1 MQVGTTIENAQGL
14 NQGPANVAVNDGTSA
29 EQARAANNE
38 LKKISAQNQGV
49 RDELTKKSQELNR
62 NNNYQ
67 DLSKTDEMLYG
78 AMLAILAEI
87 LGKWVEKDKEK
98 LTDVLNDELKKNE
111 FLTKELNTQKL
122 LEELKNTDNLSDEVK
137 NKMGKSLDNKDMIGT
152 LRANVSEVLDKVKD
166 SIINKGKSLD
176 IAVAE
181 ATDENR
187 ISAANMLEGMSNK
200 DLLKETSK
208 ATDSLK
214 DEAKDALKDTAKDVV
229 KMTMRA

>member
-1 MQVGTTIENAQGL
+1 MQVGTTMENAQGL

-49 RDELTKKSQELNR
+49 RDELVKKSKVLSRDKVELRDNE
-62 NNNYQ
+62 
-67 DLSKTDEMLYG
+67 DLMAQGILLK
-78 AMLAILAEI
+78 ILAEI
-87 LGKWVEKDKEK
+87 IGRWTTKYKEK
-98 LTDVLNDELKKNE
+98 LTDILNDELKKNE

-122 LEELKNTDNLSDEVK
+122 LEELKNTDNLSDELK
-137 NKMGKSLDNKDMIGT
+137 DKMGKSLDNKDVIGT
-152 LRANVSEVLDKVKD
+152 LRANASEVLDKVKD
-166 SIINKGKSLD
+166 SMDKGESLD
-176 IAVAE
+176 SAVAK

-214 DEAKDALKDTAKDVV
+214 DETKDALKDTAKDVV

>member
-49 RDELTKKSQELNR
+49 RNELVEKSKELSHNKVEIR
-62 NNNYQ
+62 ENE
-67 DLSKTDEMLYG
+67 DLMVQGIMLK
-78 AMLAILAEI
+78 LLAEL

-98 LTDVLNDELKKNE
+98 LTDVLNNELKKNE

-122 LEELKNTDNLSDEVK
+122 LEELKNTDNLSGELKD
-137 NKMGKSLDNKDMIGT
+137 KMGKFLDNKDVIGT
-152 LRANVSEVLDKVKD
+152 LRANASEVLDKVKD
-166 SIINKGKSLD
+166 SMDKGESLD
-176 IAVAE
+176 SAVAK

>member
-1 MQVGTTIENAQGL
+1 MQVGTTMENAQGL

-49 RDELTKKSQELNR
+49 RDELVKKSQVLSRDKVELRDNE
-62 NNNYQ
+62 
-67 DLSKTDEMLYG
+67 DLMAQGILLK
-78 AMLAILAEI
+78 ILAEI
-87 LGKWVEKDKEK
+87 IGRWTTKYKEK
-98 LTDVLNDELKKNE
+98 LTDILNDELKKNE
-111 FLTKELNTQKL
+111 FLTEEITKQKL

-137 NKMGKSLDNKDMIGT
+137 NKMGKSLDNKDLIGT
-152 LRANVSEVLDKVKD
+152 LRANTSEVLDKVKD
-166 SIINKGKSLD
+166 SINKGESLD
-176 IAVAE
+176 SAVAK
-181 ATDENR
+181 ATGENR

-214 DEAKDALKDTAKDVV
+214 DETKDALKDTAKDVV

>member
-49 RDELTKKSQELNR
+49 RDGLVEK
-62 NNNYQ
+62 
-67 DLSKTDEMLYG
+67 SKTLSRENVEIRETEDLMVQGML
-78 AMLAILAEI
+78 LKIIAEI
-87 LGKWVEKDKEK
+87 LGRLVAKDEEK
-98 LTDVLNDELKKNE
+98 LTDVLNNELKKNE

-122 LEELKNTDNLSDEVK
+122 LEELKNTDNLSDELK
-137 NKMGKSLDNKDMIGT
+137 DKMGKSLNNKDVIGT

-166 SIINKGKSLD
+166 SMNKGESLD
-176 IAVAE
+176 SAVAK

>member
-49 RDELTKKSQELNR
+49 RDELVKKSQVLSRENVEIR
-62 NNNYQ
+62 DNE
-67 DLSKTDEMLYG
+67 DLMAQGILLKL
-78 AMLAILAEI
+78 LAEL
-87 LGKWVEKDKEK
+87 LGRLTKKDKEK
-98 LTDVLNDELKKNE
+98 LTDVLNNELKKNE
-111 FLTKELNTQKL
+111 FLTEEITKQKL
-122 LEELKNTDNLSDEVK
+122 LEELKNTDNLSDELK
-137 NKMGKSLDNKDMIGT
+137 DKLGKSLDNKDMIGT

-166 SIINKGKSLD
+166 SINKGESLD
-176 IAVAE
+176 SAVAK

>member
-14 NQGPANVAVNDGTSA
+14 NQGPANVAVNEGTSA

-49 RDELTKKSQELNR
+49 RDELVKKSQVLSRDNVEIRDNE
-62 NNNYQ
+62 
-67 DLSKTDEMLYG
+67 DLMAQGILLKL
-78 AMLAILAEI
+78 LAEL
-87 LGKWVEKDKEK
+87 LGRWTTKDKEK
-98 LTDVLNDELKKNE
+98 LTDVLNNELKKNE
-111 FLTKELNTQKL
+111 FLTEEITKQKL
-122 LEELKNTDNLSDEVK
+122 LEELKNTDNLSGELKD
-137 NKMGKSLDNKDMIGT
+137 KMGKFLDNKDMMGT

-166 SIINKGKSLD
+166 SIINKGESLD
-176 IAVAE
+176 SAVAK

>member
-49 RDELTKKSQELNR
+49 RDELVKKSQVLSRDKVELRDNE
-62 NNNYQ
+62 
-67 DLSKTDEMLYG
+67 DLMAQGILLK
-78 AMLAILAEI
+78 ILAEI
-87 LGKWVEKDKEK
+87 IGRWTTKYKEK
-98 LTDVLNDELKKNE
+98 LTDVLNNELKKNE

-122 LEELKNTDNLSDEVK
+122 LEELKNTDNLSDELK
-137 NKMGKSLDNKDMIGT
+137 DKMGKSLDNKDVIGT
-152 LRANVSEVLDKVKD
+152 LRANASEVLDKVKD
-166 SIINKGKSLD
+166 SMGKGKSLD

>member
-38 LKKISAQNQGV
+38 LKKISVQNQGV
-49 RDELTKKSQELNR
+49 RDELVKKSQELNR

-98 LTDVLNDELKKNE
+98 LTDVLNNELKKNE
-111 FLTKELNTQKL
+111 FLTEEITKQKL

-137 NKMGKSLDNKDMIGT
+137 NKMGKSLNNKDVIGT
-152 LRANVSEVLDKVKD
+152 LRANASEVLDKVKD
-166 SIINKGKSLD
+166 SMDKGESLD
-176 IAVAE
+176 SAVAK

-214 DEAKDALKDTAKDVV
+214 DEAKDALKDTAKDAV
-229 KMTMRA
+229 KMAMRA

>member
-49 RDELTKKSQELNR
+49 RDELVKKSQVLSRDNVEIRDNE
-62 NNNYQ
+62 
-67 DLSKTDEMLYG
+67 DLMAQGILLKL
-78 AMLAILAEI
+78 LAEL
-87 LGKWVEKDKEK
+87 LGRWTKKDKEK
-98 LTDVLNDELKKNE
+98 LTDVLNNELKKNE
-111 FLTKELNTQKL
+111 FLTEEITKQKL
-122 LEELKNTDNLSDEVK
+122 LEELKNTDNLSGELKD
-137 NKMGKSLDNKDMIGT
+137 KMGKFLDNKDMIGT

-166 SIINKGKSLD
+166 SINKGESLD
-176 IAVAE
+176 SAVAKV
-181 ATDENR
+181 TDENR

>member
-38 LKKISAQNQGV
+38 LKKISVQNQGV
-49 RDELTKKSQELNR
+49 RDELVKKSQELNR

-78 AMLAILAEI
+78 AMLTLQAET
-87 LGKWVEKDKEK
+87 LGKWVEKEKEK
-98 LTDVLNDELKKNE
+98 LTDVLNNELKKNE
-111 FLTKELNTQKL
+111 FLTEEITKQKL

-137 NKMGKSLDNKDMIGT
+137 NKMGKSLDNKDVIGT
-152 LRANVSEVLDKVKD
+152 LRANASEVLDKVKD
-166 SIINKGKSLD
+166 SMDKGESLD
-176 IAVAE
+176 SAVAK

-214 DEAKDALKDTAKDVV
+214 DEAKDALKDTAKDAV
-229 KMTMRA
+229 KMAMRA

>member
-1 MQVGTTIENAQGL
+1 MKVGTTMENAQGL
-14 NQGPANVAVNDGTSA
+14 NQGPTNVAVNDGTSA

-49 RDELTKKSQELNR
+49 RDELTEKSKELSHNKVEIR
-62 NNNYQ
+62 ENE
-67 DLSKTDEMLYG
+67 DLMVQGIMLK
-78 AMLAILAEI
+78 LLSEL
-87 LGKWVEKDKEK
+87 LGKWVVKDKEK
-98 LTDVLNDELKKNE
+98 LTDVLNNELKKNE
-111 FLTKELNTQKL
+111 FLTEEITKQKL
-122 LEELKNTDNLSDEVK
+122 LEELKNTDNLSDELK
-137 NKMGKSLDNKDMIGT
+137 DKTGKSLNNKDVIGT
-152 LRANVSEVLDKVKD
+152 LRANASEVLDKVKD
-166 SIINKGKSLD
+166 SMDKGESLD
-176 IAVAE
+176 SAVAK

-229 KMTMRA
+229 KMAMRA

>member
-49 RDELTKKSQELNR
+49 RDELVKKSQVLSRDNVEIR
-62 NNNYQ
+62 EGE
-67 DLSKTDEMLYG
+67 DLMVQGIMLK
-78 AMLAILAEI
+78 LLAEL
-87 LGKWVEKDKEK
+87 LGRWTVKEKEK
-98 LTDVLNDELKKNE
+98 LTDVLNNELKKNE
-111 FLTKELNTQKL
+111 FLTEEITKQKL
-122 LEELKNTDNLSDEVK
+122 LEELKNTDNLSGELKD
-137 NKMGKSLDNKDMIGT
+137 KMGKFLDNKDMMGT

-166 SIINKGKSLD
+166 SINKGESLD
-176 IAVAE
+176 SAVAK

>member
-1 MQVGTTIENAQGL
+1 MQVGTTI
-14 NQGPANVAVNDGTSA
+14 
-29 EQARAANNE
+29 NE

-49 RDELTKKSQELNR
+49 RNELVEKSKELSHNKVEIR
-62 NNNYQ
+62 ENE
-67 DLSKTDEMLYG
+67 DLMVQGIMLK
-78 AMLAILAEI
+78 LLAEL

-98 LTDVLNDELKKNE
+98 LTDVLNNELKKNE

-122 LEELKNTDNLSDEVK
+122 LEELKNTDNLSGELKD
-137 NKMGKSLDNKDMIGT
+137 KMGKFLDNKDVIGT
-152 LRANVSEVLDKVKD
+152 LRANASEVLDKVKD
-166 SIINKGKSLD
+166 SMDKGESLD
-176 IAVAE
+176 SAVAK

>member
-1 MQVGTTIENAQGL
+1 MQVGTTMENAQGL

-49 RDELTKKSQELNR
+49 RDELVKKSKVLSRDKVELRDNE
-62 NNNYQ
+62 
-67 DLSKTDEMLYG
+67 DLMAQGILLK
-78 AMLAILAEI
+78 ILAEI
-87 LGKWVEKDKEK
+87 IGRWTTKYKEK
-98 LTDVLNDELKKNE
+98 LTDVLNNELKKNE

-122 LEELKNTDNLSDEVK
+122 LEELKNTDNLSDELK
-137 NKMGKSLDNKDMIGT
+137 DKMGKSLDNKDVIGT
-152 LRANVSEVLDKVKD
+152 LRANASEVLDKVKD
-166 SIINKGKSLD
+166 SMDKGESLD
-176 IAVAE
+176 SAVAK

>member
-49 RDELTKKSQELNR
+49 RDELVKKSQELNR
-62 NNNYQ
+62 GANKQ
-67 DLSKTDEMLYG
+67 DLEHNDMLLQNTL
-78 AMLAILAEI
+78 LAVLAEI
-87 LGKWVEKDKEK
+87 LGKWGEKDKEK
-98 LTDVLNDELKKNE
+98 LTDVLNNELKKNE
-111 FLTKELNTQKL
+111 FLTEEITKQKL
-122 LEELKNTDNLSDEVK
+122 LEELKNTDNLSGELKDK
-137 NKMGKSLDNKDMIGT
+137 LGKSLDNKDMIGT

-166 SIINKGKSLD
+166 SINKGESLD
-176 IAVAE
+176 SAVAK

-208 ATDSLK
+208 ATDGLK

>member
-38 LKKISAQNQGV
+38 LKKISVQNQGV
-49 RDELTKKSQELNR
+49 RDELVKKSQELNR

-98 LTDVLNDELKKNE
+98 LTDVLNNELKKNE
-111 FLTKELNTQKL
+111 FLTEEITKQKL

-137 NKMGKSLDNKDMIGT
+137 NKMGKSLDNKDVIGT
-152 LRANVSEVLDKVKD
+152 LRANASEVLDKVKD
-166 SIINKGKSLD
+166 SMDKGESLD
-176 IAVAE
+176 SAVAK

-214 DEAKDALKDTAKDVV
+214 DEAKDALKDTAKDAV
-229 KMTMRA
+229 KMAMRA

>member
-49 RDELTKKSQELNR
+49 RDELVKKSQVLSRDNVEIREGEDLMVQGIMLKFLAELLGRLTKKS
-62 NNNYQ
+62 
-67 DLSKTDEMLYG
+67 
-78 AMLAILAEI
+78 
-87 LGKWVEKDKEK
+87 KEK

-111 FLTKELNTQKL
+111 FLTEEITKQKL
-122 LEELKNTDNLSDEVK
+122 LEELKNNDNLSDEVK
-137 NKMGKSLDNKDMIGT
+137 NKMGKSLDNKDVIGT
-152 LRANVSEVLDKVKD
+152 LRANASEVLDKVKD
-166 SIINKGKSLD
+166 SMDKGESLD
-176 IAVAE
+176 SAVAK